1 MEKLKKSVRKIT
13 EIVVHCTATPA
24 GRDVTVADVDRW
36 HRQRGFNGIGYHYIV
51 AIDGTV
57 CPGRDVDLA
66 GAHCRGHNSRSIGVC
81 YVGGLDAPGR
91 PADTRTVAQRL
102 ALHCL
107 LSALKRLYPGVVIRG
122 HRDFAAKAC
131 PCFDATSEYA
141 AL

>member
-1 MEKLKKSVRKIT
+1 MEKLKKSVRNIT

-36 HRQRGFNGIGYHYIV
+36 HRERGFNGIGYHYLV
-51 AIDGTV
+51 TLDGTV

-81 YVGGLDAPGR
+81 YVGGLDAADC
-91 PADTRTVAQRL
+91 PADTRTEAQRR
-102 ALHCL
+102 ALHSL
-107 LSALKRLYPGVVIRG
+107 LTALKRLYAGAVIRG

-141 AL
+141 GL

>member
-1 MEKLKKSVRKIT
+1 MRTIT
-13 EIVVHCTATPA
+13 EIIVHCTATPR
-24 GRDVTVADVDRW
+24 GRAVTVREIDAW
-36 HRQRGFNGIGYHYIV
+36 HRARGFSGIGYHYV
-51 AIDGTV
+51 VGLDGRV
-57 CPGRDVDLA
+57 MAGRTEERS
-66 GAHCRGHNSRSIGVC
+66 GAHCLGHNARSIGVC

-131 PCFDATSEYA
+131 PCFDVTTEYA
-141 AL
+141 GL